1 MSGRQIQ
8 VKPDQAGKTLQDFL
22 AQGLKLSR
30 NRAKALIDARK
41 VFVNGHRVWMARH
54 TLRRGDGVEV
64 AVEAAVTAAP
74 AAAPAFLYQDDDY
87 GVVNKPAGRLSNGPE
102 SVEADLRT
110 ATGIPTLRAV
120 HRLDRDTSGCLLM
133 AKHPEAFDR
142 AVELFRGRQILKIY
156 HAIVAGRLQAPER
169 TIEAPVEGE
178 RAVTHL
184 QVLDA
189 GREASHLK
197 VKIETGRTHQ
207 IRRHLMTIGHPVLG
221 DPAYGTGHVLPDLFR
236 KVPRQLLHA
245 ACLQFVSP
253 VSGKKVRVEAPLP
266 ADFKTWLRRLGLT

>member
-1 MSGRQIQ
+1 MQQRQFQ
-8 VKPDQAGKTLQDFL
+8 VKNEQAGTTLQDFL
-22 AQGLKLSR
+22 AASLKLSR

-64 AVEAAVTAAP
+64 AVEAAAAAP
-74 AAAPAFLYQDDDY
+74 ATAPAFLYQDDDY

-102 SVEADLRT
+102 SVEADLQA
-110 ATGIPTLRAV
+110 ATGIATLRAV

-133 AKHPEAFDR
+133 AKHREAFDR

-156 HAIVAGRLQAPER
+156 HAIVAGRIQEHQR
-169 TIEAPVEGE
+169 TIEEPVEGE
-178 RAVTHL
+178 QAVTHL
-184 QVLDA
+184 QVLDS

-197 VKIETGRTHQ
+197 LKIETGRTHQ
-207 IRRHLMTIGHPVLG
+207 IRRHLTTIGHPVLG

-266 ADFKTWLRRLGLT
+266 ADFRTWLRRLGLT